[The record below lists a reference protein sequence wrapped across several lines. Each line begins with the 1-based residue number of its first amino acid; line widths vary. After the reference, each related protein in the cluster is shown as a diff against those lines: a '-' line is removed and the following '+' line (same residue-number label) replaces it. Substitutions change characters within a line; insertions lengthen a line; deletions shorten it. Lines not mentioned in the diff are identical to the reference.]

1 MQANTFGR
9 EARLHEKAFDPILCY
24 AYGAQILNKKNKN
37 PVIGMRE
44 KVFNLRTTEEKFLI
58 ITSFYSVVYIME
70 RSDGTQTACAPS
82 V

>member
-1 MQANTFGR
+1 M
-9 EARLHEKAFDPILCY
+9 
-24 AYGAQILNKKNKN
+24 KKLLTHYCVMPMEHRYLTKKN

-70 RSDGTQTACAPS
+70 RSDGTQTTCAPS